1 MVRVTSAAVVLVSA
15 YFLGGGGG
23 GGGAG
28 SDAGWAAR
36 ASAGGGGL
44 GDGEGVGVEAGV
56 EEGLGAGLGVEEGV
70 NIESGPRSS
79 CRASGDAGSAWTLE
93 ATVAGCA
100 APDVAPPKATI
111 RRRLRAQ
118 PAPRRTLETLASD
131 IDESIDEY

>member
-1 MVRVTSAAVVLVSA
+1 MVRVTSAAAVLVSA
-15 YFLGGGGG
+15 YCLGGGGG

-44 GDGEGVGVEAGV
+44 GDGEGVGMEAGV
-56 EEGLGAGLGVEEGV
+56 EEGLGVEEGV
-70 NIESGPRSS
+70 SIESGPRSS
-79 CRASGDAGSAWTLE
+79 CRASGDTGSAWTLE

-100 APDVAPPKATI
+100 APDEAPPKATI